1 MIPPIE
7 QMKSV
12 YDKHLHLK
20 NAADELGMKWQT
32 LYWHLQKAG
41 HPVTGNK
48 ARYGSET
55 DKLASKAESDFMN
68 LVPAAIDMN
77 RKKFQSKYDFEIY
90 GMKVDVKASSQKE
103 YCKNQD
109 LRRYSFSVKKQEM
122 LADFIVA
129 FGYNN
134 GELEK
139 CYLFPKEHIRFM
151 TTISISNGKSKWQ
164 DFEIAPEELK
174 PFFDNYRQ

>member
-1 MIPPIE
+1 MQPPIE

-32 LYWHLQKAG
+32 LYWYLQKAG

-55 DKLASKAESDFMN
+55 DKLASRAEVDFKR
-68 LVPAAIDMN
+68 LVPNTKDMN
-77 RKKFQSKYDFEIY
+77 EAKYQSKYDFEIY
-90 GMKVDVKASSQKE
+90 GLKVDVKASTLKE
-103 YCKNQD
+103 YCKNKS
-109 LRRYSFSVKKQEM
+109 LCRYSFNV
-122 LADFIVA
+122 
-129 FGYNN
+129 
-134 GELEK
+134 
-139 CYLFPKEHIRFM
+139 PKEHIRFM

-164 DFEIAPEELK
+164 DFEVAPKELK

>member
-1 MIPPIE
+1 
-7 QMKSV
+7 
-12 YDKHLHLK
+12 
-20 NAADELGMKWQT
+20 
-32 LYWHLQKAG
+32 
-41 HPVTGNK
+41 
-48 ARYGSET
+48 
-55 DKLASKAESDFMN
+55 MN
-68 LVPAAIDMN
+68 EV
-77 RKKFQSKYDFEIY
+77 KYQSKYDFEIY
-90 GMKVDVKASSQKE
+90 GMKVDVKASTLKGH
-103 YCKNQD
+103 CKNQD

>member
-1 MIPPIE
+1 MQPPIE

-32 LYWHLQKAG
+32 LYWYLQKAG

-48 ARYGSET
+48 ARYGSKT
-55 DKLASKAESDFMN
+55 DKLASRAEVDFKR
-68 LVPAAIDMN
+68 LVPNAKDMN
-77 RKKFQSKYDFEIY
+77 EAKYQSKYDFEIY
-90 GMKVDVKASSQKE
+90 GLKVDVKASTLKE
-103 YCKNQD
+103 YCKNKS
-109 LRRYSFSVKKQEM
+109 LCRYSFNVKKQEM

-129 FGYNN
+129 FGYNK

-164 DFEIAPEELK
+164 DFEVAPKELK